1 MRVKVRSGELWVPVA
16 SVSDQKVLNTQR
28 SGCPVTFGWTFLQRA
43 PWFETKGAF
52 VHSANYN
59 HMGERAEKKRK
70 HNREERV
77 NWVVEAFLIC
87 LRGTRVELGG
97 ETR

>member
-1 MRVKVRSGELWVPVA
+1 
-16 SVSDQKVLNTQR
+16 
-28 SGCPVTFGWTFLQRA
+28 
-43 PWFETKGAF
+43 
-52 VHSANYN
+52 
-59 HMGERAEKKRK
+59 MGERAEKKRK
-70 HNREERV
+70 NNREERV